1 MITLGAPTDN
11 ELLEELATAAPGRR
25 EELKAELDQREESR
39 AAMRGHDPALCC
51 HPVRCAAL
59 R

>member
-11 ELLEELATAAPGRR
+11 ELLEELAAARPERR
-25 EELKAELDQREESR
+25 EEIKAELDQREESR
-39 AAMRGHDPALCC
+39 AAMRGHDPSLCH
-51 HPVRCAAL
+51 HPVRCSAL